1 MISGP
6 EGSYEEV
13 CSFRWKP
20 LESGKRVD
28 YNIINKEDFLNYSL
42 YIIATSLN
50 SLKFFKIVILSSM
63 TR

>member
-20 LESGKRVD
+20 LESGKHAD
-28 YNIINKEDFLNYSL
+28 NIINKEDFLKLISL
-42 YIIATSLN
+42 HNSHTSQF
-50 SLKFFKIVILSSM
+50 SKIH
-63 TR
+63 

>member
-20 LESGKRVD
+20 LESGKRAD
-28 YNIINKEDFLNYSL
+28 YNNIINKEDFLKLISL
-42 YIIATSLN
+42 HNSHTSQF
-50 SLKFFKIVILSSM
+50 SKIH
-63 TR
+63 